1 MIIRRRPAL
10 RWIAAAASLVLG
22 PAAWAQDESAAD
34 IPPLF
39 QWRTVANSADLVP
52 GTTRAFNSFGAP
64 SVNRAGTVVFRGRS
78 RSGAGAGEPVRG
90 VYARGMGVRP
100 QALWTVFDNATTV
113 PDPNNTVYNGQP
125 STFTEFPA
133 FARIGIDSATI
144 VTRGQSRPVW
154 TYVLADG
161 TETRVGTSGIYGAA
175 QDGVATAMG
184 QLGAVPGFEHF
195 AVPGASPGVRFDQFP
210 GAPTVA
216 GQGTVVFKGNYTDGE
231 PRTGVFYRQFLP
243 QATSLATVL
252 IANSQTL
259 IPGQPEGGVRFGS
272 TAPPSAG
279 PSDMVFLGVDNE
291 ASPTL
296 GGIYQAPLSP
306 RARLTPLVTIG
317 SQVPG
322 ESSGTAFTRIGEAL
336 SYDGRFVAFWGAW
349 GTQARTITLTCPAEG
364 QAAVVAYCLQQHPA
378 GFVTTVPENQGFFV
392 HDRATGRT
400 VAAAR
405 TGAEFVDFLYWTYSG
420 RPPGVGDQESEDFEA
435 PRWRASAFAAAYGR
449 GARAQL
455 AFKARRPTVPA
466 IDGIYLTVAGEQP
479 AVVRTVVD
487 TQTGGAQLDP
497 LAPGGSRIVALGIER
512 DGLRNGWLTLNASML
527 DETTGEAWAGVYL
540 TRSRLR

>member
-1 MIIRRRPAL
+1 MKIRRHPAAT
-10 RWIAAAASLVLG
+10 WIAAAAGIALG
-22 PAAWAQDESAAD
+22 PVASAQDETAAD
-34 IPPLF
+34 IPALF
-39 QWRTVANSADLVP
+39 QWRTVASSGDLVP

-64 SVNRAGTVVFRGRS
+64 SVNRSGTVVFRGRS

-90 VYARGMGVRP
+90 VYARGMGTQPR
-100 QALWTVFDNATTV
+100 ALWAVFDNATVV
-113 PDPNNTVYNGQP
+113 PSPNNTLYNGVP
-125 STFTEFPA
+125 ATFTEFPA
-133 FARIGIDSATI
+133 FARIGSDSTTI

-161 TETRVGTSGIYGAA
+161 TETRVGSSGIYGAG
-175 QDGVATAMG
+175 QDGGATAMG
-184 QLGAVPGFEHF
+184 QLGAVPGFEHL

-210 GAPTVA
+210 GAPSAA

-231 PRTGVFYRQFLP
+231 ARTGVYYRKFLP
-243 QATSLATVL
+243 QVTSLATVL
-252 IANSQTL
+252 IADSQTL

-272 TAPPSAG
+272 TAPPSAAT
-279 PSDMVFLGVDNE
+279 SDMVFLGVDNE
-291 ASPTL
+291 EAPTL

-306 RARLTPLVTIG
+306 RPRLTPLVTIG

-322 ESSGTAFTRIGEAL
+322 ESTGTVFTRIGEAL

-349 GTQARTITLTCPAEG
+349 GSQTRAITLTCPEEG
-364 QAAVVAYCLQQHPA
+364 QAAVVAYCLQQHPS
-378 GFVTTVPENQGFFV
+378 GFATTVPSNQGFFV

-400 VAAAR
+400 EVAAR
-405 TGAEFVDFLYWTYSG
+405 TGSDFVDFVYWTYSG

-435 PRWRASAFAAAYGR
+435 PRWRASAFTALHGR
-449 GARAQL
+449 GARAQV

-512 DGLRNGWLTLNASML
+512 DSLRNGWLTLNASML
-527 DETTGEAWAGVYL
+527 DPVTGEAWAGV
-540 TRSRLR
+540 